1 MSERRTHEPS
11 YAQAS
16 RIVSP
21 RAVIIPFGVPP
32 EGKGL
37 GLGLAALVH
46 GSSQIDGGSIALAQ
60 LLSKKPADSESDDFA
75 KPPSPVETFLMP
87 LAWKNL
93 AERGDAPPDVSLVIT
108 GTLEPPVGGTGLLQL
123 LAFDARD
130 GHTRARVDVHLDD
143 EQAGTSLL
151 EAFDELWRKM
161 GGEPGLPRELGGL
174 GWDALE
180 SVLRAERCNL
190 HDAARGGP
198 HDRLAAMMHLG
209 RAVEEA
215 PESRFAAGRLAAVAI
230 EAAASAK
237 SNPAIIAAA
246 LRTLTRATH
255 DAPAQ
260 IDLLEACAAIQVRL
274 GHAADAE
281 GHARAALEIDPKRGR
296 LYALL
301 SEACRSRG
309 DHAGAIAALDRGSE
323 VAPDDVVLLTER
335 GVVLATLGEQARA
348 NDLWRRVVSH
358 DPIFPLAYANL
369 AAVAM
374 REPVEVEAQLLI
386 DRVLASQTSHPDVVR
401 QAIALALA
409 KEAQSVA
416 RAARIAKLAHTL
428 LERVPNDAWGALVLA
443 QALAQTGDH
452 AEAAARFR
460 TAEMLAA
467 GSSLGAQAQRDRF
480 ALENPERA
488 LEIDAVLRST
498 IRANTRDL
506 PGIATRARRLA
517 QLHETWTAWLAVG
530 VAERRLQNW
539 DRARAACDRAL
550 AIAPGC
556 TLAHVELVAIAV
568 AIDDPETSLKHA
580 ESVRDLEG
588 ETARALG
595 ALAAAYSAAG
605 RVVEARITAEKALAI
620 DPTDAAAILIVAKA
634 REQMAPKPTLM
645 KKVKRFFS
653 RS

>member
-1 MSERRTHEPS
+1 VSGDEKSST
-11 YAQAS
+11 
-16 RIVSP
+16 SP

-46 GSSQIDGGSIALAQ
+46 GSSRIDGGSIALAQ
-60 LLSKKPADSESDDFA
+60 LLSKKPADSESPDFA

-108 GTLEPPVGGTGLLQL
+108 GTLEPPVGGSGLLQL
-123 LAFDARD
+123 LAFDAKD
-130 GHTRARVDVHLDD
+130 GHTRARVDVHLD
-143 EQAGTSLL
+143 EGQAGTSLL

-174 GWDALE
+174 GWEALE
-180 SVLRAERCNL
+180 SVLLAERCNL

-198 HDRLAAMMHLG
+198 HDRLAAMMHLS

-215 PESRFAAGRLAAVAI
+215 PDSRFAAGRLAAVAI

-237 SNPAIIAAA
+237 SDPSIIAAA

-309 DHAGAIAALDRGSE
+309 DNAGAIEALDRGSD
-323 VAPDDVVLLTER
+323 VAPDDVVLMTER
-335 GVVLATLGEQARA
+335 GVVLSTLGEMARA
-348 NDLWRRVVSH
+348 KELWRKVVAQ
-358 DPIFPLAYANL
+358 DPIFPSAYANL
-369 AAVAM
+369 AAAAM
-374 REPVEVEAQLLI
+374 REPFEVEAQLLI
-386 DRVLASQTSHPDVVR
+386 DRVLATRTSHPDVVR

-409 KEAQSVA
+409 KEAQSIA
-416 RAARIAKLAHTL
+416 RAARIAKLARTL
-428 LERVPNDAWGALVLA
+428 LERVPNDAWCLLILA
-443 QALAQTGDH
+443 QALVQSGDH
-452 AEAAARFR
+452 AEALVRFR

-467 GSSLGAQAQRDRF
+467 GTALGAQAQRDRF

-488 LEIDAVLRST
+488 LEVDAVLRAA
-498 IRANTRDL
+498 IRSNSRDL
-506 PGIATRARRLA
+506 PGIVTRARRLA
-517 QLHETWTAWLAVG
+517 EHHGTWTAWLAVG
-530 VAERRLQNW
+530 VAERRTQNW

-556 TLAHVELVAIAV
+556 TLAHVELVAIA
-568 AIDDPETSLKHA
+568 AAEGDSETSLRHA
-580 ESVRDLEG
+580 ERVRDLEG

-605 RVVEARITAEKALAI
+605 RLVEARVTAEKALAM
-620 DPTDAAAILIVAKA
+620 DPSDAAAILIVAKV
-634 REQMAPKPTLM
+634 REQMAPKPTLAE
-645 KKVKRFFS
+645 KVKRFFS